1 MKITALKQQVR
12 DTNRVNV
19 FVDGKYSFSFSID
32 QVLSEKL
39 KVGLEIDD
47 EVLAE
52 LKSKSTDE
60 KLRLRAMNWVLLRPR
75 SILETKQ
82 YLKRTISKRK
92 VDASSTDEAKL
103 SVQINI
109 DNIID
114 EFVRR
119 GWLDDSKFANWWV
132 GRSSRQLKSSAFL
145 AGELAQKGIDKSV
158 VSDLLLRDNDRAS
171 LEELYAKIKD
181 KPKYSDPNKLLRF
194 LLSKGYSYSLVKEV
208 LAPAG
213 MGDSGD

>member
-19 FVDGKYSFSFSID
+19 FIDGKYSFSFSID
-32 QVLSEKL
+32 QVLAEKL
-39 KVGLEIDD
+39 RVNLEITDAD
-47 EVLAE
+47 LA
-52 LKSKSTDE
+52 LFKSKSTDE

-75 SILETKQ
+75 SVLETKQ
-82 YLKRTISKRK
+82 YLRRTLSKRK
-92 VDASSTDEAKL
+92 DAPDGQESNSQL
-103 SVQINI
+103 NI
-109 DNIID
+109 DNIIN
-114 EFVRR
+114 EFLRR
-119 GWLDDSKFANWWV
+119 GWLDDRKFASWWV
-132 GRSSRQLKSSAFL
+132 GRSSRQSKSSTFL
-145 AGELAQKGIDKSV
+145 SGELAQKGIDKSI
-158 VSDLLLRDNDRAS
+158 VSDLLLRDNDHAS
-171 LEELYAKIKD
+171 LEELYVKIKD